1 MEGRIVDRLL
11 AMNVFVR
18 VAECQSFSRAAES
31 LNLANATATT
41 CVRNLE
47 QHLGVTLIDRDTRRL
62 HLTEEGALFLERAR
76 DILRAVEDAE
86 SEVQARVGELRGS
99 LQIEMPISIGRA
111 LVGPALPRFA
121 ARYPGL
127 STAITLTN
135 EPNHVIASAID
146 VAIRM
151 DRVEDA
157 GLVARPIYE
166 ATYIVCCTPGV
177 AAGLPSDPSQL
188 NPRLCLGIQAE
199 DRRSPNPW
207 HLERAGESIVVEP
220 KGPLHFNSSDALLQA
235 VSQGAGVGYVLDI
248 FANRMLASGELVQAY
263 SDWKTMAKTFY
274 AVTAKHRSTA
284 AKVRAFIGFL
294 MEVLNSESRPVSE
307 RTVGIRAIGKR

>member
-1 MEGRIVDRLL
+1 MDRLL
-11 AMNVFVR
+11 AMKVFVR

-31 LNLANATATT
+31 LDLANATATT

-47 QHLGVTLIDRDTRRL
+47 KHLGVTLIHRDTRRL
-62 HLTEEGALFLERAR
+62 HLTEEGTLFLERAR
-76 DILRAVEDAE
+76 GILRAVEDAE
-86 SEVQARVGELRGS
+86 AEIQARVGALRGS

-157 GLVARPIYE
+157 DLVARPIYE
-166 ATYIVCCTPGV
+166 ATYVVCCTPGV
-177 AAGLPSDPSQL
+177 AVGLPGNPSQL
-188 NPRLCLGIQAE
+188 IPRLCLGIQAE
-199 DRRSPNPW
+199 DRRSPHPW
-207 HLERAGESIVVEP
+207 HLKRADKSVVIEP
-220 KGPLHFNSSDALLQA
+220 QGPLHFNSSDALLQA
-235 VSQGAGVGYVLDI
+235 VSKGAGVGCVLDI

-263 SDWKTMAKTFY
+263 SDWKTTTKTFY
-274 AVTAKHRSTA
+274 AVTAKHRATA
-284 AKVRAFIGFL
+284 AKVRAFIDFL
-294 MEVLNSESRPVSE
+294 MEVLNSERRPVSA
-307 RTVGIRAIGKR
+307 RTVDVRALGKR